1 MDETKRG
8 IRAGRDWS
16 RLPDSVWRAGRP
28 WECRPRPL
36 AEILQTARL
45 STNMDARTAEKDL
58 VVASMTDSQ
67 ATTTCLGE

>member
-1 MDETKRG
+1 MDETERV
-8 IRAGRDWS
+8 IWAAHDWS
-16 RLPDSVWRAGRP
+16 RLPGSVWRAGRHSQG
-28 WECRPRPL
+28 RPRPL

-58 VVASMTDSQ
+58 AVASMTDSQ

>member
-1 MDETKRG
+1 MKPRERYWLLMIG
-8 IRAGRDWS
+8 PGHPIACGELVGLGNAG
-16 RLPDSVWRAGRP
+16 
-28 WECRPRPL
+28 PRPL

-58 VVASMTDSQ
+58 AVASMTDSQ